1 MAKEST
7 FFKPGNKARQGKG
20 VKEFKDDFFAFM
32 GGLPPG
38 VKPWEI
44 IHQVTTAEDCTPDNK
59 IKGSAILMKYTLETN
74 ESNIEINADKLEINN
89 IDDRIR
95 DMIKTPEEIEA
106 ELALEE
112 AEEAK
117 SNGAEAE

>member
-1 MAKEST
+1 MGKETT

-20 VKEFKDDFFAFM
+20 VKEFKDDFLSFM
-32 GGLPPG
+32 GDLPPG

-44 IHQVTTAEDCTPDNK
+44 IQQVVTSETCTDDNK
-59 IKGSAILMKYTLETN
+59 IKGSAILMKEMLN
-74 ESNIEINADKLEINN
+74 ESGATIEINADKLEINN

-95 DMIKTPEEIEA
+95 ELTKTSKEIEA

-117 SNGAEAE
+117 SNGEEA